1 MKTNAKKTRTNIEN
15 LKDTQGPAVDQEMST
30 NELRLVTG
38 GLMRDGEVSSCTMN
52 CDVDCD

>member
-15 LKDTQGPAVDQEMST
+15 LKETQGSAVSQEMST

-38 GLMRDGEVSSCTMN
+38 GLMRAPEASSCTMD